1 MSNVINIEDRY
12 YQLENEFFVVIK
24 EFIQFMYNNELVPRK
39 LFLFQ
44 NYILS
49 YIDENKIEIMQQ
61 ALTKLLPM
69 KDDILDFEF
78 ENLQNVDDFDNMS
91 HLSTGNI
98 NSGFIQLI
106 IEVKHKAI
114 NLSKT
119 SKKVIKQFMEIIIL
133 ILEQIQILF

>member
-1 MSNVINIEDRY
+1 MSNVINTEDRY

-49 YIDENKIEIMQQ
+49 YINENKIEIMQQ

-69 KDDILDFEF
+69 KDDILDFDF
-78 ENLQNVDDFDNMS
+78 ENLQNIDDFDNMS
-91 HLSTGNI
+91 IRNI

-106 IEVKHKAI
+106 IEVKQKAI
-114 NLSKT
+114 NLSKS